1 MERDEDKD
9 DEQRRRFTERT
20 VQVLIKRREKKKTPA
35 SLMDVLR
42 LGHVIA
48 THASGRSPSLSV
60 RVEEVRHVTVSSSSS
75 RTRSWRPTLCVY
87 AAEKRRV

>member
-1 MERDEDKD
+1 
-9 DEQRRRFTERT
+9 
-20 VQVLIKRREKKKTPA
+20 
-35 SLMDVLR
+35 MDVLR